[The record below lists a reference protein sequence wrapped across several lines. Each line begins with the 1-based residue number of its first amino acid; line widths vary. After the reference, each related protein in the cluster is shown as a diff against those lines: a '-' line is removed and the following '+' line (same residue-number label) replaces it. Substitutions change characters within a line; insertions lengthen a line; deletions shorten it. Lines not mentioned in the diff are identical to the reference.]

1 MNEKEIY
8 QEIKERINS
17 VKLFNNYSIDIIVDS
32 NSDANRRK
40 YKVKKLEFHS
50 DIKDDFS
57 KEICSLIDNENH
69 KIENK
74 NEDWNIFYVYKEIFQ
89 LLANSK
95 VYKFNYFRGQNS
107 NWPLQPGLFRHD
119 LDPNFVRK
127 YDQIYNKICKEYPD
141 EIKYVPLDE
150 DDLGKVE
157 ERACQLALLQHY
169 GYRTSLLDITE
180 NPYIALQFMVIG
192 CNESKWSNNT
202 IYAFA
207 IGEVKHS
214 INNIYVSTLE
224 NRNNARMRAQRG
236 AFLDY
241 DRLYR
246 IEQSKIELIPL
257 VKIQLK
263 FISNDELMI
272 NSELN
277 KIRVLINKADQ
288 NERTIEFLNNVSKQ
302 YELRKNHISE
312 IKDNIYKFIKRD
324 IVKKLREFYYFQ
336 EDLFPDF
343 NDYLTF
349 TKKKYLV
356 KENTKQLNG

>member
-17 VKLFNNYSIDIIVDS
+17 VKLFNNYSIDIIIDS
-32 NSDANRRK
+32 NNDDNKRK
-40 YKVKKLEFHS
+40 YKVKKLEFQS
-50 DIKDDFS
+50 DIKDNFS
-57 KEICSLIDNENH
+57 KEFSSLIDNENR

-74 NEDWNIFYVYKEIFQ
+74 NWNIFYAYKEIFQ

-95 VYKFNYFRGQNS
+95 IYKFNYFRGQNN
-107 NWPLQPGLFRHD
+107 NWKLQPGLFRYD
-119 LDPNFVRK
+119 LDPDFIKN
-127 YDQIYNKICKEYPD
+127 YDQIYKKICKEYPD
-141 EIKYVPLDE
+141 EIRYIPLNE

-192 CNESKWSNNT
+192 CNENKWSSNT
-202 IYAFA
+202 IYAFS
-207 IGEVKHS
+207 IDEVEHS
-214 INNIYVSTLE
+214 MHNIYVSTLE

-246 IEQSKIELIPL
+246 IEQSKIALIPL

-263 FISNDELMI
+263 FVSSKEQKI
-272 NSELN
+272 NSELE
-277 KIRVLINKADQ
+277 KISNLINKVGEED
-288 NERTIEFLNNVSKQ
+288 RTIEFLNNVREQ
-302 YELRKNHISE
+302 YNLKKSHINE
-312 IKDNIYKFIKRD
+312 IKDSIYKFIKED
-324 IVKKLREFYYFQ
+324 MVKKLREFYYFQ

-349 TKKKYLV
+349 TKNKYLV
-356 KENTKQLNG
+356 KENTKQLND